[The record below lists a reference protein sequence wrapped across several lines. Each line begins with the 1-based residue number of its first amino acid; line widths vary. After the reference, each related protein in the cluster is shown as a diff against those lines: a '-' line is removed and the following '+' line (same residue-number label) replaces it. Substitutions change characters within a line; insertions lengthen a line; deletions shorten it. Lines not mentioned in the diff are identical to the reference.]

1 MKLEFIQAI
10 LKKNHPAEAGW
21 IFLTEV
27 RTGTGFSAT
36 PGCDLDS
43 FRSIDAFA
51 IHTWRSKNYCRVAY
65 EIKTSRPDWL
75 SEIRDCR
82 KRTHAYFLSNKF
94 YFVVSEDVVDPGKDR
109 ICELDGCGVIEIRE
123 DESLHVLQIAK
134 HRAAWPMPDH
144 FVAALLR
151 KAYRAAPEFPVVRM
165 PKLFEEVGAGESPAI
180 LNADKSSALHAEVAG
195 VTTDGHP

>member
-1 MKLEFIQAI
+1 MNLELINVI

-27 RTGTGFSAT
+27 RTGTGFSST
-36 PGCDLDS
+36 SGCDLDS

-51 IHTWRSKNYCRVAY
+51 IQTWRSKNYCRVAY
-65 EIKTSRPDWL
+65 EIKTSRADWL
-75 SEIRDCR
+75 NEIRDCR

-94 YFVVSEDVVDPGKDR
+94 YFAVSEGVVDPDKDKIR
-109 ICELDGCGVIEIRE
+109 NLDGCGVIEIRE
-123 DESLHVLQIAK
+123 EGSLNVLQIAK
-134 HRAAWPMPDH
+134 HRSAWPMPDH

-165 PKLFEEVGAGESPAI
+165 PKLFEEAAGEPPAI
-180 LNADKSSALHAEVAG
+180 INADALQSEVGG
-195 VTTDGHP
+195 VTSDDHP